1 MFSRI
6 MHPLSSHK
14 IHLDGL
20 WEKTPLQLEMYDDS
34 SAALCLRAHWVLIAS
49 CQFVMSHIRQGEA
62 CTFETNLTRLRS
74 ANITETHLSISLNM
88 FIPKCYKF
96 RISESFLQPTNQPTN
111 QQISLLKFPST
122 SININTQ
129 HFRVLHQ
136 YISTSMSY
144 KYHRSQP
151 QSIFK
156 SCHFPCVDI
165 SADTLRSAW
174 RAAGEMMIVAVS
186 MHG

>member
-1 MFSRI
+1 MVHSLIIFLTLYNFTKSMFSRI

-111 QQISLLKFPST
+111 QPTDFTSEISFYINKYKHSTFQSIT
-122 SININTQ
+122 SIHLNINE
-129 HFRVLHQ
+129 L
-136 YISTSMSY
+136 
-144 KYHRSQP
+144 
-151 QSIFK
+151 
-156 SCHFPCVDI
+156 
-165 SADTLRSAW
+165 
-174 RAAGEMMIVAVS
+174 
-186 MHG
+186 